1 MTENPST
8 PKHSNRKRDPYLW
21 IIIAFIVT
29 FFGCIFLVRNY
40 VIDLF
45 SIPAASMAPTVN
57 VGDLVVINKLA
68 YAKAPANEKL
78 PQRGDIIAFK
88 PPHNKNTVFL
98 KRVIGTPGDTLT
110 FNHKQLVINGN
121 PVATEMIDEYS
132 YSENIDDAFYQV
144 MYQNED
150 NPYRDISIEV
160 PANSYFVMGDN
171 RDNSLDSRAWGFVTT
186 EDVIGKLVMIW

>member
-8 PKHSNRKRDPYLW
+8 PEHSNRKRDPHLW

-45 SIPAASMAPTVN
+45 SIPAASMTPTVN